1 MERQGAYKLI
11 KVFSS
16 INVGHSS
23 SQYLRKEIKKLAFFV
38 NNSTKRSR
46 FSKIFQS
53 NKYIWSNPWT
63 NGFKCKK

>member
-53 NKYIWSNPWT
+53 NKYI
-63 NGFKCKK
+63 